1 MNETESIVFYA
12 FVSKENVS
20 ILFDLMKEFN
30 DKQGSISHVHLAVF
44 SVEQYN

>member
-1 MNETESIVFYA
+1 MNEIESIVFYA

-30 DKQGSISHVHLAVF
+30 DKQESISHVHLAVF